1 MDDILIEIDD
11 ALKATL
17 LRYAGVLTPSLIA
30 IGKAALGTQ
39 GKVMSWRVLRD
50 AGAEAHTPF
59 WPLFVIRAYKAALPA
74 NERHTWRK
82 ALPAAIAVEIMA
94 AATDVIDE
102 WSDGD
107 LSVVIEKYGAAQALN
122 AANLM
127 LVMSQQ
133 VLLWAAQEGNQE
145 ALSALGALQDL
156 LVEAAVGQHL
166 DMLYEGMGLSEVSP
180 QMSGEMSDRKAG
192 ALMSGALKM
201 GGLMAGASAEIVDLL
216 ARYGKRLGG
225 IAQITNDMRDVLPQ
239 AGADDV
245 GNVGEATIKPKTDI
259 QRRKRTLPIVYTLR
273 EEGDEPN
280 PLQKAFRAPAGEDE
294 DEESLRHAI
303 MDAGGLDFANR
314 VLELYQEDA
323 AAILA
328 QQEALSP
335 GAQEQLTHLS

>member
-1 MDDILIEIDD
+1 MDDMLIEIDD
-11 ALKATL
+11 ALKAIL

-30 IGKAALGTQ
+30 IGKVALGTQ

-59 WPLFVIRAYKAALPA
+59 WPLFVIRAYRAALPA
-74 NERHTWRK
+74 GERHTWRK
-82 ALPAAIAVEIMA
+82 ALPASIAVEVMA
-94 AATDVIDE
+94 AATDIIDE

-107 LSVVIEKYGAAQALN
+107 PSVVIEKYGAAQALN
-122 AANLM
+122 TANLM
-127 LVMSQQ
+127 LIMSQQ
-133 VLLWAAQEGNQE
+133 VLLWAAQEGDKE
-145 ALSALGALQDL
+145 ALAALCALQDL

-201 GGLMAGASAEIVDLL
+201 GGLMAGASAEIVELL

-239 AGADDV
+239 EGTDDA
-245 GNVGEATIKPKTDI
+245 GNVGEAIIRPKTDI

-273 EEGDEPN
+273 EEGDVPN
-280 PLQKAFRAPAGEDE
+280 PLQKAFSAPAGEDE

-303 MDAGGLDFANR
+303 VDAGGLDFASR
-314 VLELYQEDA
+314 VLELYQQDA
-323 AAILA
+323 AQILA
-328 QQEALSP
+328 QLEALSP
-335 GAQEQLTHLS
+335 GAQEELTHFS